1 MPTIREKI
9 DNLRATTA
17 SKTEEDI
24 QKQADERDHQI
35 VKTSAIGIL
44 ANALLAALKAV
55 IGLLSGSIA
64 IVLDAVNNLS
74 DAASSV
80 ITIVGTKLARRP
92 ADRKHPFG
100 HGRIEYFT
108 ATIISV
114 IVLYA
119 GITSLIEAIKKIIH
133 PTVPDYTTVGL
144 TIIAAAVLV
153 KVVLGRYVVKV
164 GKRVNSE
171 SLVNSGKDAKLD
183 SVISASTL
191 VAALVYISTG
201 LSLEAWLGAII
212 SAVII
217 KSGIDM
223 LHDTLSEILGERAD
237 AQLAKDI
244 NATVT
249 QFPGVSGM
257 YDLVLN
263 NYGPDTYNGSL
274 HIEVPDTF
282 SADQIDELTRNITEE
297 VYRKHHVILTAISV
311 YSINTKNPKIVAM
324 HKEVNRIAMGEP
336 YVLQVHGFHFNE
348 KTQTMRLDI
357 VISFDSPDRA
367 ATFRNVEAK
376 LRAAFPH
383 CHIEAIMDTDF
394 ALS

>member
-9 DNLRATTA
+9 DSLETSTA
-17 SKTEEDI
+17 AQTDANI

-35 VKTSAIGIL
+35 IKTSAIGIL

-133 PTVPDYTTVGL
+133 PTVADYTTVGL

-348 KTQTMRLDI
+348 KTLTMRLDI

-376 LRAAFPH
+376 LKEAFPD

>member
-133 PTVPDYTTVGL
+133 PTVADYTTVGL

-324 HKEVNRIAMGEP
+324 HKEVNRIAMDEP

-348 KTQTMRLDI
+348 KTLTMRLDI

-376 LRAAFPH
+376 LRAAFPD